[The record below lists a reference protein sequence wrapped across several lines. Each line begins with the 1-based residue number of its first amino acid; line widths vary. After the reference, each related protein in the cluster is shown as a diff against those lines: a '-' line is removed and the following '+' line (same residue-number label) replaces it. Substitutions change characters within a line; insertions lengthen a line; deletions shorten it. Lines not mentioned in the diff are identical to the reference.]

1 MIILSYSSYSQV
13 PPRLKDKILYKIR
26 LPWGGNLR
34 GHLRILQPQ
43 VAKGA
48 ISLAPEWTLLYTRQS
63 RWPVGSNFFKANM
76 WPRCRQWNIKW
87 CLLGNFWET
96 FLPHKIRP
104 PNSSWTFCSWN
115 GMPGTTAAILLPAW
129 GYMCHTEEERTRT
142 EPCRSVT
149 GALMLHA
156 EVHITS
162 GLPVRWDF

>member
-1 MIILSYSSYSQV
+1 MIILSYSSYSKV

-104 PNSSWTFCSWN
+104 PQLQLNVLQLKWDAWNHCCHLASSLRIHVSHRGRKN
-115 GMPGTTAAILLPAW
+115 QDRAM
-129 GYMCHTEEERTRT
+129 
-142 EPCRSVT
+142 
-149 GALMLHA
+149 
-156 EVHITS
+156 
-162 GLPVRWDF
+162 